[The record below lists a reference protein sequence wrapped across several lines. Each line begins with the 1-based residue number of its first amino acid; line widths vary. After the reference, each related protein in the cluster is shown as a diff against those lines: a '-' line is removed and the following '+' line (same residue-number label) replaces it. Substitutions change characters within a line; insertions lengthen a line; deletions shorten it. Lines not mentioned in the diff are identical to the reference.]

1 MLPVRYHT
9 LGQYDHA
16 VDITIDAEGRYDVSG
31 GTYVSRGR
39 QTGRLSARQRADLDA
54 ALRALDADHTRPI
67 PEAAEGFVR
76 ELVIGTTPAPTV
88 VRWWGPAPDDD
99 PALARVLRLLNA
111 L

>member
-1 MLPVRYHT
+1 MLPVRYQS

-16 VDITIDAEGRYDVSG
+16 VDVTIDVEGRYDVSG

-39 QTGRLSARQRADLDA
+39 GTGRLSAQQRAGLDA
-54 ALRALDADHTRPI
+54 ALRALDPDHTRPI

-76 ELVIGTTPAPTV
+76 ELVIGTTPEPTV
-88 VRWWGPAPDDD
+88 VRWWGPVSDDD
-99 PALARVLRLLNA
+99 PTLARIVRMLDA